1 LVFLDS
7 VRIVG
12 PWRGLLLL
20 QLATGLSAFRLDG
33 ERLTAL
39 WSLSLQ
45 QLVYRQ
51 LMYLVVIG
59 RPGPRWPARACAGS
73 GWSGTAS
80 RCGR

>member
-12 PWRGLLLL
+12 LWRGLLLL

-39 WSLSLQ
+39 
-45 QLVYRQ
+45 
-51 LMYLVVIG
+51 
-59 RPGPRWPARACAGS
+59 
-73 GWSGTAS
+73 
-80 RCGR
+80 